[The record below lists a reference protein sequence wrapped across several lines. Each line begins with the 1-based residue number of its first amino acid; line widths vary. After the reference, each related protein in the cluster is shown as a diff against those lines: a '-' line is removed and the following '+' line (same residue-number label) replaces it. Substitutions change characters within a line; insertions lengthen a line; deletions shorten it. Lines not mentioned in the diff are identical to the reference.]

1 MTMTN
6 IKTLGA
12 ALVLSAAFAA
22 PALARDAGTS
32 WTHSYRWAHPHHE
45 ANFRRA
51 YNGPLGALQQGD
63 LSHIGGW
70 RDPSCFNGGNGN

>member
-1 MTMTN
+1 MTMTK
-6 IKTLGA
+6 IKALGA

-22 PALARDAGTS
+22 PALARDTGNL
-32 WTHSYRWAHPHHE
+32 WPHSYRRGHHE

>member
-6 IKTLGA
+6 IKALGA
-12 ALVLSAAFAA
+12 ALILSAVFVA
-22 PALARDAGTS
+22 PALARDGGTFLR
-32 WTHSYRWAHPHHE
+32 HSYRRAHHE
-45 ANFRRA
+45 ANFRGA

>member
-1 MTMTN
+1 MMMTN
-6 IKTLGA
+6 IKALSV

-32 WTHSYRWAHPHHE
+32 WSHSYRRAHHE
-45 ANFRRA
+45 ANFRGA
-51 YNGPLGALQQGD
+51 YDGPLRALQQGD
-63 LSHIGGW
+63 LSRNGGW